1 MNILELQDTLK
12 NFSQQQLVKEMQRPS
27 GQVPQYL
34 ILTELDRRKR
44 MEADMQAQ
52 MAKGQPTVA
61 EEVVAAAGVP
71 QEGIMQAARAMA
83 PESSIEQNTGIKQM
97 AEGGV
102 VKANEAGFMSNLMN
116 TRGIMGTRLGDKF
129 PFNAFG
135 YGSGEQFSDNPD
147 AFKTV
152 SPFPARDPSPRKR
165 SEWMA
170 KYGDTH
176 NKDGSPKFDAP
187 IDAMQGGIGALSAN
201 AEDYQAPNIA
211 MQTQSKR
218 AAAAP
223 IDRPVNRTASGMPS
237 VPSAE
242 GFNAISPAPVFDAT
256 QDLGSGTNTGLE
268 NVVQRND
275 DLGDFGT
282 GDKSVPR
289 AGGPLAVG
297 SLAQGM
303 IDATG
308 NIPNTMPPTLDT
320 GTEGLGN
327 LENII
332 DDIVQTEQEEEAGS
346 LSEALSKR
354 PGFRTSPGD
363 TIEGVFSGKTP
374 NQKAN
379 EFIEYFNSL
388 KTPDDENPMVN
399 LVESGIDKLTAPEV
413 RSPDDAVETVRR
425 QAANT
430 LSGDNFTNDPNQGW
444 SFPTDTDPSFASTGT
459 SPETDAMNV
468 LNVLPAL
475 TESSSGE
482 ELVEKATERMT
493 DRRLEA
499 LLGDGDDEVS
509 SRGVVIEDTDVDKIA
524 STSDDPE
531 TIEDFVE
538 QEKLR
543 EEPKTT
549 KGDEDGSGGGNKGG
563 RSGGMSSIESE
574 IAQLLKDRE
583 READKDKWLA
593 LAKMGMALMSS
604 KSPTL
609 GGALGE
615 AGIKGMEDLQKSR
628 AQYKKDKLGLL
639 GLKQRA
645 EQARM
650 TNQRLADAANRK
662 VAPKPRTAA
671 EVNAALDYFQDVA
684 KQQALV
690 PNELGGDPTYDYSRV
705 SEDVQKMIKQL
716 EDQYRTML
724 QSPVDLTGS

>member
-12 NFSQQQLVKEMQRPS
+12 NFSQQQLVSEMQRPS

-44 MEADMQAQ
+44 MQADMQAR

-102 VKANEAGFMSNLMN
+102 VKANEAGFMTNLMN

-129 PFNAFG
+129 PFNTLGYTSGDRFAGDPEAFR
-135 YGSGEQFSDNPD
+135 P
-147 AFKTV
+147 V
-152 SPFPARDPSPRKR
+152 PPFPVGDPNPRARAVWNSRYK
-165 SEWMA
+165 
-170 KYGDTH
+170 DTH
-176 NKDGSPKFDAP
+176 NRDGSPKYMDP
-187 IDAMQGGIGALSAN
+187 NVGMQGGIGALSAN
-201 AEDYQAPNIA
+201 VEDYQAPSIA

-218 AAAAP
+218 SAAAP
-223 IDRPVNRTASGMPS
+223 VDRPVNRTASGMPRPS
-237 VPSAE
+237 ERDVPFKDIES
-242 GFNAISPAPVFDAT
+242 GVVFDAT
-256 QDLGSGTNTGLE
+256 QDLVSGTNTGLE

-282 GDKSVPR
+282 GDPDVTR
-289 AGGPLAVG
+289 LGGELGVG
-297 SLAQGM
+297 SLGQGLV
-303 IDATG
+303 DATG
-308 NIPNTMPPTLDT
+308 NIPFTMPPELDT

-332 DDIVQTEQEEEAGS
+332 DDIVQTEQEEELESGS

-363 TIEGVFSGKTP
+363 TITGIVSGKTP
-374 NQKAN
+374 NQKVN
-379 EFIEYFNSL
+379 EIIDIF
-388 KTPDDENPMVN
+388 TGPD
-399 LVESGIDKLTAPEV
+399 V

-444 SFPTDTDPSFASTGT
+444 SFPTDTDPSFASTET
-459 SPETDAMNV
+459 TPENDPMNIK
-468 LNVLPAL
+468 NVLPAL
-475 TESSSGE
+475 TKSSSGE
-482 ELVEKATERMT
+482 ELVEEATKNMT

-509 SRGVVIEDTDVDKIA
+509 SRGVIIEDTDVDA
-524 STSDDPE
+524 TSSTSDDPDS
-531 TIEDFVE
+531 IEEFVE

-543 EEPKTT
+543 EQPKTNKVDDT
-549 KGDEDGSGGGNKGG
+549 GSGGGKGG
-563 RSGGMSSIESE
+563 GSGTSGRMSSIESE

-615 AGIKGMEDLQKSR
+615 AGIAGMEDLQKSR
-628 AQYKKDKLGLL
+628 AAYKKDKLGLL

-650 TNQRLADAANRK
+650 TNARLAAAANRK
-662 VAPKPRTAA
+662 VAPKPRTPA
-671 EVNAALDYFQDVA
+671 EVNAALDYFQGIA
-684 KQQALV
+684 KQQALI
-690 PNELGGDPTYDYSRV
+690 PAEYAEADPTYDYSRV
-705 SEDVQKMIKQL
+705 SEDVQEIIKQL